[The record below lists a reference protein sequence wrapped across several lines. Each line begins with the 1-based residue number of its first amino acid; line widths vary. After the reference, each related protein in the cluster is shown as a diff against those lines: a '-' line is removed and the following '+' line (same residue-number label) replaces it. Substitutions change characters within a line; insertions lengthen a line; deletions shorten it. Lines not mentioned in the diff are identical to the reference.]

1 MARDVKYRG
10 ALTAAEFSRTVKRFP
25 RLSEHAK
32 ALAKAVLVDG
42 ASYEDVI
49 SEYGVSR
56 QLASGWCL
64 KVYRAFYPK
73 GWVTESIT
81 LPEDKMA
88 KVKQMQIDE
97 MMRWEKSSKRGA

>member
-10 ALTAAEFSRTVKRFP
+10 TLTEAEFSRTVKQFP

-32 ALAKAVLVDG
+32 ALAKAVLVEG

-49 SEYGVSR
+49 SKHGVSR
-56 QLASGWCL
+56 QLASSWCL

-73 GWVTESIT
+73 GWITESVT
-81 LPEDKMA
+81 LPEDKMH
-88 KVKQMQIDE
+88 KVRQMQIDE
-97 MMRWEKSSKRGA
+97 MARWEKSSKRGA